1 MPGQPQKLLVDT
13 GPLIALFV
21 ARDKHHRRAVEFTKS
36 CTATLFTTWPVVTE
50 ACFMLNA
57 RGKAALIAMIDS
69 PALHVEDLKAADLGR
84 LRELVEKYPRMD
96 LADASLIVLA
106 EYLGVVDIVTIDRT
120 EFEAIYRTKAGHS
133 FVNYF

>member
-13 GPLIALFV
+13 GPLSALFV
-21 ARDKHHRRAVEFTKS
+21 ARDKHHRLAVEFTKS
-36 CTATLFTTWPVVTE
+36 CTAIQFTIWPVVTE

-69 PALHVEDLKAADLGR
+69 PALHVEDLEAADLGR
-84 LRELVEKYPRMD
+84 LRELVVKYPRMD

-106 EYLGVVDIVTIDRT
+106 ERLGVVDIVTIDRT
-120 EFEAIYRTKAGHS
+120 EFEAIYRTKAGRS
-133 FVNYF
+133 FVNHF

>member
-1 MPGQPQKLLVDT
+1 MREQPQKLLVDT

-21 ARDKHHRRAVEFTKS
+21 ARDTHHRRAVDFTKS
-36 CTATLFTTWPVVTE
+36 CTASLFTTWPIVTE

-57 RGKAALIAMIDS
+57 RGKGALIAMAET

-84 LRELVEKYPRMD
+84 LRELLAKYPLMD

-106 EYLGVVDIVTIDRT
+106 ERLGVVDIVTIDRT
-120 EFEAIYRTKAGHS
+120 EFEAIYRTKTGQS
-133 FVNYF
+133 FVNHF

>member
-1 MPGQPQKLLVDT
+1 MHGQPQKLLVDT

-36 CTATLFTTWPVVTE
+36 CTASLFTTWPVVTE

-69 PALHVEDLKAADLGR
+69 PALHVEDLDAADLRR
-84 LRELVEKYPRMD
+84 LRELVAKYPRMD
-96 LADASLIVLA
+96 LADASLIVPA
-106 EYLGVVDIVTIDRT
+106 ERLGVVDIVPIDRT
-120 EFEAIYRTKAGHS
+120 EFEAIYRTKAGQS
-133 FVNYF
+133 FVNHF

>member
-57 RGKAALIAMIDS
+57 RGKAALIAMAAS
-69 PALHVEDLKAADLGR
+69 PALHVADLEAGDLGR
-84 LRELVEKYPRMD
+84 LRELVVKYPRMD

-106 EYLGVVDIVTIDRT
+106 ERMGLVDIVTIDRT
-120 EFEAIYRTKAGHS
+120 EFEAIYRTKSGQS
-133 FVNYF
+133 FVNHF